1 MPGSSLC
8 PCTERQVYW
17 YATLPFFTFVLF
29 CFVLFCF
36 VLFCFVLF
44 CFVLFCFVLFCFVLF
59 CFVLFCFVLFCFVLF
74 CFVLFCFV
82 LFCFVLFCFVL
93 FISCFP
99 PPIFWFILDRLDA
112 RPILSL
118 RCRPVSLLCSFFSF
132 FLSLPVSSLSYF
144 TLPVSSLFFLFSS
157 FSFRLW
163 AFPPSS
169 VFCTPYPL
177 GLLVASCCL
186 FPRYCVRFIR
196 SLCCFSFL
204 LFFFFFFFFFYFF
217 FFFFPFFF
225 FCSHVVLQ
233 RL

>member
-44 CFVLFCFVLFCFVLF
+44 CFVLFCFVLFCFVYFLF
-59 CFVLFCFVLFCFVLF
+59 PSSYFLVYFGSFGCQTHSVLALSASKLALFLF
-74 CFVLFCFV
+74 LLFSLSSRFLSF
-82 LFCFVLFCFVL
+82 LFHPSRLLSFLS
-93 FISCFP
+93 I
-99 PPIFWFILDRLDA
+99 FILL
-112 RPILSL
+112 I
-118 RCRPVSLLCSFFSF
+118 
-132 FLSLPVSSLSYF
+132 SSLG
-144 TLPVSSLFFLFSS
+144 FSP
-157 FSFRLW
+157 
-163 AFPPSS
+163 AS